1 MVLIINTFP
10 FAEACHAR
18 FDGPNCPREIP
29 NPTRRN
35 APRAISNP
43 TRRKSPS
50 GNSNTARLRLVVF
63 ELPSGDLRLV
73 GFEIALGAFRLVG
86 FGISLGQFGR
96 PNPPRATQIP
106 LGFASGYLSCPRG
119 IWHKFHLGNSNNTWL
134 RLMVFELPSWNLWSN
149 TSSILR
155 RSQGIYNKYP
165 SALPRGICVAL
176 GGFSTNLPRAT
187 QIPLGSALGYLS

>member
-50 GNSNTARLRLVVF
+50 GNSNTTRLRLV
-63 ELPSGDLRLV
+63 
-73 GFEIALGAFRLVG
+73 
-86 FGISLGQFGR
+86 
-96 PNPPRATQIP
+96 
-106 LGFASGYLSCPRG
+106 
-119 IWHKFHLGNSNNTWL
+119 
-134 RLMVFELPSWNLWSN
+134 VFELPSWNLWSN

-155 RSQGIYNKYP
+155 RGQGIYN
-165 SALPRGICVAL
+165 RGVRVVLYLKDVFFFNIKNKIKIFFVIFKLILITYEIFAH
-176 GGFSTNLPRAT
+176 
-187 QIPLGSALGYLS
+187 PLILDSDLT